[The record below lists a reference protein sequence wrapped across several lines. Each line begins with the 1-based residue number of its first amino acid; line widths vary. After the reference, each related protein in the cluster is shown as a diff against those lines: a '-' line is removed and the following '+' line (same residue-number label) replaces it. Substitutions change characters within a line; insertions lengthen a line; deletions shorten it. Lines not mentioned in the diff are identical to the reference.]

1 MTPIGPQRFEEMGDI
16 ITVER
21 TTSCKLCVLK
31 YFFPQYISLIGR
43 YRQFQLPQ
51 VLDAIRRHDGLVVC
65 IKMIQDYRKLR
76 QIKITEYFSTR
87 RMTEDSRNHVVPLY
101 DVFVDALTPHIQYM
115 VMPVLRRFDDPEFIT
130 VGEVV
135 EFISQV
141 LEVRRSCSDFGYHLT
156 HATRA

>member
-1 MTPIGPQRFEEMGDI
+1 
-16 ITVER
+16 
-21 TTSCKLCVLK
+21 
-31 YFFPQYISLIGR
+31 
-43 YRQFQLPQ
+43 
-51 VLDAIRRHDGLVVC
+51 
-65 IKMIQDYRKLR
+65 MIQDYRKLR
-76 QIKITEYFSTR
+76 QIQITEYFSTR